1 MTKASNPDVLLIE
14 DSLEDA
20 ELTIYALRGTCT
32 HITVETFARS
42 DDAWA
47 YLTRTGAYTERTAH
61 TPQLI
66 VLDLDMPGADARQT
80 LRRLKGHDAL
90 REIPLIVL
98 TEKRDSS
105 VIKECYSLGANSV
118 LCKASQLKD
127 YFEQMQQLA
136 KYWLQVNAAADL
148 EVEDESDLQGHMRT
162 GVQPFNDQPFNEL
175 RSN

>member
-1 MTKASNPDVLLIE
+1 MTRAANPDVLLIE

-32 HITVETFARS
+32 HVNVDTFS
-42 DDAWA
+42 HSEDALSF
-47 YLTRTGAYTERTAH
+47 LTCTGPYSEREAH

-66 VLDLDMPGADARQT
+66 VLDFDMPGVDARAA
-80 LRRLKGHDAL
+80 LRRFKDHEELKA
-90 REIPLIVL
+90 IPLIVL
-98 TEKRDSS
+98 TGQRDAN
-105 VIKECYSLGANSV
+105 VIKECYALGANSV

-136 KYWLQVNAAADL
+136 KYWLQVNAAAF
-148 EVEDESDLQGHMRT
+148 DESAPHDEVPAFRRPSAPLR
-162 GVQPFNDQPFNEL
+162 EL